1 VSRKTA
7 WAARL
12 SLAKGICEERD
23 QVGREASDLAIVR
36 RNAHIT
42 LAGFRTI
49 GGITVA
55 PGRDPPNRTCPV
67 DNSDP
72 DRAHGDSKA
81 VSLSLA
87 ALAILIFGVGMDID
101 HHKREA
107 LCGGRSIA
115 RIAVPNGA
123 SPYVELTA
131 DGKTGPFLIDYG
143 ATRSAL
149 SADVF
154 AGPEGSVR
162 KAAISLPGIEEA
174 LFHLAR
180 YDLLVQP
187 DQGQLGVIGADLLS
201 RLTVELAPDTVVL
214 GAEPCRPQALIARGL
229 TPVDQTGFFASDP
242 ARTGPRRPDVPVV
255 FLRIG
260 EVRAF
265 AQIDT
270 GYEDLAYAHSVD
282 INQALFE
289 RLVESGIKFERVGD
303 SDVWTCDG
311 HERWP
316 RYRLGDRTLT
326 IENERGTPIVQ
337 TDDFHLIVK
346 RANGCGGIA
355 EMAEPAAQLGASFLR
370 LFGTTVFD
378 PKNATVWLEGAAAKQ
393 PGAAPGS
400 ADKQ

>member
-1 VSRKTA
+1 MT
-7 WAARL
+7 
-12 SLAKGICEERD
+12 
-23 QVGREASDLAIVR
+23 
-36 RNAHIT
+36 T
-42 LAGFRTI
+42 LRT
-49 GGITVA
+49 
-55 PGRDPPNRTCPV
+55 
-67 DNSDP
+67 
-72 DRAHGDSKA
+72 

-87 ALAILIFGVGMDID
+87 AIVILIFGVAMDIGD
-101 HHKREA
+101 QNQEA
-107 LCGGRSIA
+107 LCGGRRYA

-149 SADVF
+149 SADAF
-154 AGPEGSVR
+154 PGPEGAVR
-162 KAAISLPGIEEA
+162 KSTISLPGIEEA

-180 YDLLVQP
+180 YDLLLQP
-187 DQGQLGVIGADLLS
+187 EQGQLGVIGADLLS
-201 RLTVELAPDTVVL
+201 RLTVELTPSAVVL

-242 ARTGPRRPDVPVV
+242 AKIDPRRPDVPVV
-255 FLRIG
+255 FLRLG
-260 EVRAF
+260 DVRAF

-270 GYEDLAYAHSVD
+270 GYEDLAYGRSVD

-289 RLVESGIKFERVGD
+289 RLVQSGIKLDRAGD

-316 RYRLGDRTLT
+316 RYQVKDRALV
-326 IENERGTPIVQ
+326 IENGHGMAIVQ

-370 LFGTTVFD
+370 LFGAVVFD
-378 PKNATVWLEGAAAKQ
+378 PKNATVWLDGAAGKS
-393 PGAAPGS
+393 PEAAPNQ
-400 ADKQ
+400 AKVK

>member
-1 VSRKTA
+1 LTISILTEPMA
-7 WAARL
+7 
-12 SLAKGICEERD
+12 
-23 QVGREASDLAIVR
+23 
-36 RNAHIT
+36 T
-42 LAGFRTI
+42 LRT
-49 GGITVA
+49 
-55 PGRDPPNRTCPV
+55 
-67 DNSDP
+67 
-72 DRAHGDSKA
+72 

-101 HHKREA
+101 HHEREA
-107 LCGGRSIA
+107 LCGGRSLA

-149 SADVF
+149 SADAF

-214 GAEPCRPQALIARGL
+214 GVQPCRPQALIARGL

-242 ARTGPRRPDVPVV
+242 AKTGPRRPDVPVV
-255 FLRIG
+255 FLRLG

-289 RLVESGIKFERVGD
+289 RLVESGIKLDRVGE

-370 LFGTTVFD
+370 LFGTIVFD